1 MEHFGRRR
9 LRRAVFFDR
18 DGTLNVE
25 VGHLRR
31 LDHFAMYPFAAKA
44 VKHVNEA
51 GLLAIVITNQSGVAR
66 GFFSEEHVHSANA
79 KLTKHLEAGGAR
91 IDRIYYCPHHPE
103 GPIEKFMQVCNCR
116 KPSPGMLEKA
126 AEEFG
131 IQLDQSF
138 VIGDRFVDIE
148 AAHRVNAKS
157 ILVQTGAGK
166 DELASNTSALKPHFV
181 AEDADAA
188 VSWILKQL

>member
-1 MEHFGRRR
+1 MSHFGQQP

-31 LDHFAMYPFAAKA
+31 LDHFAMYPFAADA
-44 VKHVNEA
+44 VKRVNEA

-79 KLTKHLEAGGAR
+79 KLTKHLESGGAR
-91 IDRIYYCPHHPE
+91 LDRIYYCPHHPE
-103 GPIEKFMQVCNCR
+103 GPIEKFMQECGCR

-126 AEEFG
+126 AAEFG

-138 VIGDRFVDIE
+138 VVGDRFVDIE
-148 AAHRVNAKS
+148 AAHRINATS
-157 ILVQTGAGK
+157 ILVLTGAGQN
-166 DELASNTSALKPHFV
+166 ELASNTSALQPHFV

-188 VSWILKQL
+188 VSWILRQL